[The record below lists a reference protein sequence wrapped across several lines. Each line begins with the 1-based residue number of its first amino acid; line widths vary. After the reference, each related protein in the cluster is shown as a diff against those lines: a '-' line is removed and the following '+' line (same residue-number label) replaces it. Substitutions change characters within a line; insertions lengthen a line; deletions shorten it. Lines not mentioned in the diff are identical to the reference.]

1 MCCVDFPAYVF
12 HGSFHSEVW
21 IDHAFFFFWLV
32 RAPFVLARELAHEKG
47 GKGISRALKRESFE
61 GRAAGPGEERAV
73 GLEGF

>member
-47 GKGISRALKRESFE
+47 GE
-61 GRAAGPGEERAV
+61 GNLQGS
-73 GLEGF
+73 